1 MSQFEFVTVAA
12 SLVMALAIGRLVY
25 ALPFVLHPSY
35 FDWLHSV
42 YAISLVLFSFQVW
55 WRSWGYVN
63 VESWTLLKMIILILP
78 NVFVYLSA
86 LFLVGETPHKI
97 RSWSKFLDD
106 SGRAMLGA
114 FFATML
120 AILLRNYYLDG
131 ALPGL
136 PGITAALMSLLGLL
150 WRNRAIW
157 WVIIF
162 MMNASFIAVILRE
175 L

>member
-25 ALPFVLHPSY
+25 ALPFVLNPKH
-35 FDWLHSV
+35 FDWLHAI
-42 YAISLVLFSFQVW
+42 YAVSLLLFSFQIW

-63 VESWTLLKMIILILP
+63 VESWTLLKMIVLILP
-78 NVFVYLSA
+78 NICVYLSA
-86 LFLVGETPHKI
+86 MFLVGETPRQI
-97 RSWSKFLDD
+97 RSWGKFLDA
-106 SGRAMLGA
+106 SGQAMFGA

-131 ALPGL
+131 TPPGL
-136 PGITAALMSLLGLL
+136 PGIAASLVSLVGLL

-157 WVIIF
+157 WVIIVLINVSF
-162 MMNASFIAVILRE
+162 MSVILRE

>member
-1 MSQFEFVTVAA
+1 
-12 SLVMALAIGRLVY
+12 MALAIGRLVY
-25 ALPFVLHPSY
+25 ALPFVLNPRY

-97 RSWSKFLDD
+97 RSWSKFLD
-106 SGRAMLGA
+106 GA

-136 PGITAALMSLLGLL
+136 PGITATLMSLLGLL

-157 WVIIF
+157 WVIVV
-162 MMNASFIAVILRE
+162 MMNASFIAVVLRE

>member
-1 MSQFEFVTVAA
+1 
-12 SLVMALAIGRLVY
+12 MALAIGRLVY
-25 ALPFVLHPSY
+25 ALPFVLHPRY
-35 FDWLHSV
+35 FDWLHAV

-63 VESWTLLKMIILILP
+63 VESWTLLKMIVLILP
-78 NVFVYLSA
+78 NIFVYLSA
-86 LFLVGETPHKI
+86 LFLVGETPRKI
-97 RSWSKFLDD
+97 RSWGQYLDD
-106 SGRAMLGA
+106 SGQAMFGA

-131 ALPGL
+131 TLPGI
-136 PGITAALMSLLGLL
+136 PGITATLTSLLGLL

-157 WVIIF
+157 WVIVVLMNVSF
-162 MMNASFIAVILRE
+162 MAVILRE